1 MMTIYKW
8 ENGGLKE
15 TSEFSPSCWVNLAEP
30 TTAELEQVLSFSKVP
45 RDFLTDPLDREERPR
60 FENEDGVSLVI
71 VHVPYP
77 VRGDEDDETVLPYE
91 TLPLGVVLF
100 GQSVITICSQ
110 PTPVTAAFL
119 DQIRRVCPPSDSNRF
134 LFRLL
139 WHAAVLFLRYLR
151 DMHAKTEDLEED
163 LHESISNE
171 ALLKLLTYQ
180 KALVYFSTSLKAD
193 NILINRLDHARQLNL
208 TEDDHDML
216 EDAEVEYQQ
225 ALETAT
231 IHAAVLNGTMDTFAS
246 VINNNLNRVMKWLA
260 VATIFLAVPTV
271 VTSAFGMNVNL
282 PFVDDPGQGAEWVFW
297 ALTGACAVVLTAISA
312 LLVYLKK
319 KRAF

>member
-15 TSEFSPSCWVNLAEP
+15 TPEFAPSCWINLSEP
-30 TTAELEQVLSFSKVP
+30 TTAELEKVLSHSRVP

-60 FENEDGVSLVI
+60 FESEDGFHLVI

-77 VRGDEDDETVLPYE
+77 VRGEEDDDSVLPYE

-100 GQSVITICSQ
+100 GKSVITICSQ
-110 PTPVTAAFL
+110 ATPVTGAFL
-119 DQIRRVCPPSDSNRF
+119 DQIRRVCPPCEQNRF

-151 DMHAKTEDLEED
+151 DMHARTENLEDD

-193 NILINRLDHARQLNL
+193 NILINRLDHARQLNM
-208 TEDDHDML
+208 TEDDRDFL
-216 EDAEVEYQQ
+216 DDAAVEYQQ

-231 IHAAVLNGTMDTFAS
+231 IHANILNGTMDTFAS
-246 VINNNLNRVMKWLA
+246 LINNNLSRVMKWLA
-260 VATIFLAVPTV
+260 VATVLLAVPTV
-271 VTSAFGMNVNL
+271 ITSAFGMNVNL
-282 PFVDDPGQGAEWVFW
+282 PFVEDPQQGDEWVFW
-297 ALTGACAVVLTAISA
+297 VLAAICGVVLAA
-312 LLVYLKK
+312 VGGVLFYLR
-319 KRAF
+319 KRRVF